1 MKGLPWLRLRRKS
14 RLSTY
19 IRVLVARRQPSVGV
33 RETESRMRDAFQ
45 PVERGK
51 KRKNGEKM
59 MDEMHFDATGKA
71 THRRAMR
78 ASKQAN
84 DDVLRDE
91 A

>member
-1 MKGLPWLRLRRKS
+1 
-14 RLSTY
+14 
-19 IRVLVARRQPSVGV
+19 
-33 RETESRMRDAFQ
+33 MRDAFQ

-71 THRRAMR
+71 THRGAMR

>member
-1 MKGLPWLRLRRKS
+1 
-14 RLSTY
+14 
-19 IRVLVARRQPSVGV
+19 
-33 RETESRMRDAFQ
+33 MRDAFQ